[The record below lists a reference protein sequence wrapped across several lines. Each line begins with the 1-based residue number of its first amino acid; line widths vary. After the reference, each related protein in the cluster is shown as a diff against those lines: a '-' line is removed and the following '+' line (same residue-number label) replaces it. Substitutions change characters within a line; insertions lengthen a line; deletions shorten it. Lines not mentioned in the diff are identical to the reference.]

1 MKKKI
6 VSCFDIGEVSR
17 SPGKWNWNWLYFL
30 SFNFT
35 FKQGVYYSNKLFQ
48 WSQMSALSASNL
60 EFQKKISIT
69 RTILSH
75 RRSEQFGQQNTK
87 SNLTEKI
94 SLKIKQKLNDAGC
107 IEGKLANDFQY
118 THNQPEIGS
127 LSQTSADKRFPL
139 LFTCYCQYRFWFPWL
154 CISLVCIL
162 ISIKKKYIHIGIF
175 FDL

>member
-1 MKKKI
+1 MFQTLLWPFTMWINCYSDLKCPPCQAPDSHLKK
-6 VSCFDIGEVSR
+6 
-17 SPGKWNWNWLYFL
+17 N
-30 SFNFT
+30 
-35 FKQGVYYSNKLFQ
+35 
-48 WSQMSALSASNL
+48 
-60 EFQKKISIT
+60 SIT
-69 RTILSH
+69 KTILSH
-75 RRSEQFGQQNTK
+75 KRSEQLGKQNTK

-162 ISIKKKYIHIGIF
+162 ISINWKKYIP
-175 FDL
+175 